1 MLTDQSFFEV
11 LSDLTRRRILL
22 LLISGSERCV
32 CELFEALDL
41 PQPKVSRH
49 LAVLRDAGVV
59 VTSKSGTWV
68 YYRLNP
74 NLPLWATR
82 ILDLMAS
89 GMGEATRNEQPI
101 RNAACC

>member
-1 MLTDQSFFEV
+1 MLNDQTFFEV
-11 LSDLTRRRILL
+11 LSDATRRRILL

-82 ILDLMAS
+82 ILDLLA
-89 GMGEATRNEQPI
+89 GAMGETAANE
-101 RNAACC
+101 RRGSKAACC